1 MVLDEI
7 GAFLEA
13 EGVGIIGQT
22 LFLGSMPQ
30 DEPGAGS
37 QDAVMA
43 VIEIPGQG
51 PRKAH
56 DQTLYELPYLQIA
69 TRGSPY
75 GYQAARQKAQDAWDA
90 LDGVANMALSG
101 TTYLLIEAL
110 QSPYFLRS
118 DDMSRPHIIF
128 NCRCT
133 RAL

>member
-7 GAFLEA
+7 AAFLEA

-30 DEPGAGS
+30 DEPGTGS
-37 QDAVMA
+37 QDAIMA
-43 VIEIPGQG
+43 IIEIPGQG

-69 TRGSPY
+69 TRGVPY
-75 GYQAARQKAQDAWDA
+75 GYQTARQKAQDAWDV
-90 LDGVANMALSG
+90 LDGVANTPLSG
-101 TTYLLIEAL
+101 RTYLLIEAL
-110 QSPYFLRS
+110 QSPYFLRT
-118 DDMSRPHIIF
+118 DDLNRPHVIF
-128 NCRCT
+128 NCRCA